1 METKGT
7 IAALD
12 IGTSEVK
19 LIVGELLGGTLNVLA
34 EGSAPSA
41 GVKRGVIVDIDQ
53 TVNAIKQAVTEVERT
68 LGEPI
73 GEVYVAISGEHIQ
86 VKDCQGMTSIK
97 GEDNEITD
105 DDVKDVLHSAMVMR
119 IPNELSV
126 VDVLPKTFTVD
137 QQTEITDPRGM
148 IGYRLE
154 VTGKLIIGAK
164 TILHSMKRSI
174 ERAGLELAG
183 YVLESLAVSRIA
195 ASIDELE
202 LGVGIIDIGHET
214 TTLSIYE
221 KK

>member
-19 LIVGELLGGTLNVLA
+19 LIVGELPGGTLNVLA

-86 VKDCQGMTSIK
+86 V
-97 GEDNEITD
+97 
-105 DDVKDVLHSAMVMR
+105 
-119 IPNELSV
+119 
-126 VDVLPKTFTVD
+126 
-137 QQTEITDPRGM
+137 
-148 IGYRLE
+148 
-154 VTGKLIIGAK
+154 
-164 TILHSMKRSI
+164 
-174 ERAGLELAG
+174 
-183 YVLESLAVSRIA
+183 
-195 ASIDELE
+195 
-202 LGVGIIDIGHET
+202 
-214 TTLSIYE
+214 
-221 KK
+221 